1 MSVTTDTLYAGD
13 PIRMTAT
20 FTDTAGLLTD
30 PDTVTF
36 RYVAPD
42 LTQYLYAYPAVTVT
56 KESTG
61 VYHCDQTTTRVQYGT
76 WEGECVGTGV
86 LPKTVA
92 EIWTIRASI

>member
-13 PIRMTAT
+13 PIRMVTT
-20 FTDTAGLLTD
+20 FTDEAGTPTD

-36 RYVAPD
+36 RWVAPD
-42 LTQYLYAYPAVTVT
+42 LTMYVYPYPDVAVA

-61 VYHCDQTTTRVQYGT
+61 VYHCDQSTTRVQHGT

>member
-42 LTQYLYAYPAVTVT
+42 LTQYRRIRLPTCR
-56 KESTG
+56 TG
-61 VYHCDQTTTRVQYGT
+61 RG
-76 WEGECVGTGV
+76 WWSGRSGRRR
-86 LPKTVA
+86 L
-92 EIWTIRASI
+92 ILS